1 MKYSRIEKNKKK
13 SFSGVLITLVVVVII
28 AIATIY
34 YFVFNQDEEDTKA
47 VDQQPAVTT
56 PQVPVEEDELVPKPE
71 VDEAGYAI
79 VSAPVTEPTI
89 IDGILIANKQ
99 YPLPANYNP
108 GEDEQALA
116 AYKEMEAA
124 AKQAGYKIMAF
135 SSFRSYEYQQTL
147 YEKYIA
153 KDGQENADRYSA
165 RPGHSEHQT
174 GLAFDIGEVGRE
186 DLWLTEEF
194 GETPAGKWL
203 AENAHNYGFVLRY
216 PKGKEEITGFMYES
230 WHFRYLGVET
240 AKEVYEAGV
249 TLEEYLN
256 ID

>member
-13 SFSGVLITLVVVVII
+13 SFSGVLIALVVVVII

-34 YFVFNQDEEDTKA
+34 YFVFNKDENTKA
-47 VDQQPAVTT
+47 VDQQPVVTT

-124 AKQAGYKIMAF
+124 AKQAGYTIMAF

-147 YEKYIA
+147 YE
-153 KDGQENADRYSA
+153 
-165 RPGHSEHQT
+165 
-174 GLAFDIGEVGRE
+174 
-186 DLWLTEEF
+186 
-194 GETPAGKWL
+194 
-203 AENAHNYGFVLRY
+203 
-216 PKGKEEITGFMYES
+216 
-230 WHFRYLGVET
+230 
-240 AKEVYEAGV
+240 
-249 TLEEYLN
+249 
-256 ID
+256 